1 MSEIIVDTLES
12 DNGSISFGDSSIA
25 GGLVLPG
32 SVVNFAYVEE
42 DGRLSVAANN
52 NSWNI
57 LSQLDI
63 TIARTVPGS
72 SFQCVWMV
80 NGEATGHDH
89 MFTVYRLS
97 YSDLGNGTLIGYN
110 TDAGAERWS
119 GVSHGWYD
127 RDQNST
133 QYNNSIV
140 WYDAAPSDASFP
152 VGTEIVYR
160 VGNRSSNNANYTYW
174 LNRTDSRGGQNA
186 YENTVSAGYVMEI
199 AP

>member
-1 MSEIIVDTLES
+1 MSEIIVDTIES
-12 DNGSISFGDSSIA
+12 DSGAISFGDSSIA

-57 LSQLDI
+57 LGALDI
-63 TIARTVPGS
+63 TIRRTVPGS

-89 MFTVYRLS
+89 MFVVYRGGS
-97 YSDLGNGTLIGYN
+97 LIGYN
-110 TDAGAERWS
+110 TDVGQERWS
-119 GVSHGWYD
+119 GVSQGWYD
-127 RDQNST
+127 RDNNST

-140 WYDAAPSDASFP
+140 WYDSAPSDATFP

>member
-1 MSEIIVDTLES
+1 MSEIIVDTIES
-12 DNGSISFGDSSIA
+12 DSGSISFGDSSIA

-57 LSQLDI
+57 LSALDI
-63 TIARTVPGS
+63 TIERTVPGS

-89 MFTVYRLS
+89 MFVVYRGGS
-97 YSDLGNGTLIGYN
+97 LIGYN
-110 TDAGAERWS
+110 TDVGQQRWS
-119 GVSHGWYD
+119 GVSQGWYD
-127 RDQNST
+127 RDNNST

-140 WYDAAPSDASFP
+140 WYDSAPSDATFP

-160 VGNRSSNNANYTYW
+160 VGTRSSNNANYTYW

>member
-42 DGRLSVAANN
+42 DRRLSVAANN
-52 NSWNI
+52 NNWSI
-57 LSQLDI
+57 LGALDI
-63 TIARTVPGS
+63 TIERTVPGS

-89 MFTVYRLS
+89 TFVVYRGGS
-97 YSDLGNGTLIGYN
+97 LIGYN
-110 TDAGAERWS
+110 TDAGAQRWS

-127 RDQNST
+127 RDNNST

-160 VGNRSSNNANYTYW
+160 VGTRSSNTTNYTYW

>member
-1 MSEIIVDTLES
+1 MSEIIVDTIES
-12 DNGSISFGDSSIA
+12 DNGAISFGDSSIT

-42 DGRLSVAANN
+42 DRRLSVAANN
-52 NSWNI
+52 NNWSI

-63 TIARTVPGS
+63 TIRRTVPGS

-89 MFTVYRLS
+89 MFTVYRGGS
-97 YSDLGNGTLIGYN
+97 LIGYN
-110 TDAGAERWS
+110 TDAGAQRWS
-119 GVSHGWYD
+119 GVSQGWYD
-127 RDQNST
+127 RDDNST

-140 WYDAAPSDASFP
+140 WYDEAPSNATFP
-152 VGTEIVYR
+152 VGNEIVYR
-160 VGNRSSNNANYTYW
+160 VGSRSSNSTNYTYW

>member
-1 MSEIIVDTLES
+1 MSEIIVDTIES
-12 DNGSISFGDSSIA
+12 DSGAISFGDSSIA

-32 SVVNFAYVEE
+32 SVVNFAYIEE
-42 DGRLSVAANN
+42 DRRLSVAANN

-57 LSQLDI
+57 LGALDI
-63 TIARTVPGS
+63 TIRRTVPGS

-89 MFTVYRLS
+89 MFVVYRGGS
-97 YSDLGNGTLIGYN
+97 LIGYN
-110 TDAGAERWS
+110 TDVGQERWS
-119 GVSHGWYD
+119 GVSQGWYD
-127 RDQNST
+127 RDNNST

-140 WYDAAPSDASFP
+140 WYDSAPSDATFP

>member
-42 DGRLSVAANN
+42 DGRLSVAASN
-52 NSWNI
+52 NSWSI

-80 NGEATGHDH
+80 NGEGTGHDH
-89 MFTVYRLS
+89 MFTVYRGGS
-97 YSDLGNGTLIGYN
+97 LIGYN
-110 TDAGAERWS
+110 TDAGQQRWS

-127 RDQNST
+127 RDNNST

-160 VGNRSSNNANYTYW
+160 VGNRSSNTANYTYW